1 MKTFCIEIPDD
12 PEKMEE
18 FQKVMNKVNDAMVK
32 DAESIAEEF
41 GISIGQASNIRYL
54 RTRSRWTQE
63 KEDYL
68 IKLAQENKELPNVFA
83 GDF

>member
-1 MKTFCIEIPDD
+1 
-12 PEKMEE
+12 MEE